1 MAETLS
7 YAHGIE
13 GERWEDCAAGGQA
26 STPQALRA
34 RTLAGASSPA
44 RSSALGREPGRR
56 LRLAQ
61 ERMQAAVQAAE
72 ADRSETYS
80 GRSTEDTEV
89 RSQSPLRSFLA
100 CSDQHT
106 CQAEEGSLQACPS
119 VLSSAA
125 GVHLKVFCL
134 RIKDTVMCLVHC
146 ALSLSSVTVLEDGC
160 YDNSG

>member
-26 STPQALRA
+26 LTPQALRA

-89 RSQSPLRSFLA
+89 RSQSPLGSFLA
-100 CSDQHT
+100 CSDQYT
-106 CQAEEGSLQACPS
+106 CMAEAENSQACPKCVKLCS
-119 VLSSAA
+119 WSASRYVLPQ
-125 GVHLKVFCL
+125 
-134 RIKDTVMCLVHC
+134 
-146 ALSLSSVTVLEDGC
+146 
-160 YDNSG
+160 N

>member
-1 MAETLS
+1 MLVRELSSENHQFQEMMRPVLWLTKQRPYPMLMALKVRD
-7 YAHGIE
+7 GRIV
-13 GERWEDCAAGGQA
+13 AAGGQA

-89 RSQSPLRSFLA
+89 RSQSPLGSFLIW
-100 CSDQHT
+100 SDQYT
-106 CQAEEGSLQACPS
+106 CMAEEESSQACPRCVKLCGLDCIS
-119 VLSSAA
+119 TCSASESKT
-125 GVHLKVFCL
+125 L
-134 RIKDTVMCLVHC
+134 
-146 ALSLSSVTVLEDGC
+146 
-160 YDNSG
+160 